1 MTDEEIKILQ
11 IKSFIVAKIAVAKA
25 MAETPSF
32 APGGCTPDQQENINS
47 EHRSIVVKGKDL
59 L

>member
-11 IKSFIVAKIAVAKA
+11 IKSFIIAKIAVAT